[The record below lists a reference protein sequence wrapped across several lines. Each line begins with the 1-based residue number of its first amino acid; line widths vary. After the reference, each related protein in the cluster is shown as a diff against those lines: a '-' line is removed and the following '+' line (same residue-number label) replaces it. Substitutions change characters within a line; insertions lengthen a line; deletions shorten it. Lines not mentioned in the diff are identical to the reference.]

1 MAETDQRAAVGR
13 RRDVDHAAETGRGTL
28 QDPGT
33 PGGARLSVIV
43 MGVSGSG
50 KTTIGEQLAAE
61 LGLGFIDGDAL
72 HPAAN
77 VAKMAAG
84 TPLNDDDRR
93 PWLARIGQT
102 LADAPGA
109 GMVIACSALKQSYR
123 QTILAASAGT
133 LFVHLDGSE
142 ETLTARMN
150 ERSGHFMPPGLLA
163 SQLAT
168 LEPLA
173 VGEPGVRLSIDD
185 PVTKIVAEAAGAVR
199 AKGTT
204 AEAS

>member
-1 MAETDQRAAVGR
+1 MAETDQGAAVMR
-13 RRDVDHAAETGRGTL
+13 RRDVDHAAETGRDTL

-33 PGGARLSVIV
+33 SEGARLSVIV

-77 VAKMAAG
+77 VEKMAAG
-84 TPLNDDDRR
+84 TPLNDGDRQ

-123 QTILAASAGT
+123 QTILEASAGT
-133 LFVHLDGSE
+133 FFVHLDGSE

-150 ERSGHFMPPGLLA
+150 QRSGHFMPPGLLE

-173 VGEPGVRLSIDD
+173 AGEPGVRLSIDD
-185 PVTKIVAEAAGAVR
+185 PVTEIVAQAAGVVR
-199 AKGTT
+199 SRGTT
-204 AEAS
+204 AVRS